1 MKARISETR
10 YTLSINLPTSLYQK
24 LIKRTERGKI
34 GTFIR
39 EVLERELEEE
49 ASCLGNAYKECYTN
63 NPHLLKEAKLWEKAE
78 IEDWLTYENNKNVTK
93 KSRVEK

>member
-1 MKARISETR
+1 MRVEPR
-10 YTLSINLPTSLYQK
+10 YTFSIHLPISLHQK
-24 LIKRTERGKI
+24 LLNKVGRGKVSA
-34 GTFIR
+34 FIK

-63 NPHLLKEAKLWEKAE
+63 NPHLLEEAKLWERAE

-93 KSRVEK
+93 KPRIKK